1 MVFVEFDESKYPIVH
16 VKFNGSI
23 QTDEDFLAFTNK
35 WEELYD
41 RGQEFIFMFDTSN
54 MGYMGFK
61 YCFRMSSFINKL
73 KKRDT
78 QYLKRS
84 IIYVNG
90 RWTKF
95 LLWIIFKIQSPVAP
109 VYITTIEDM
118 DTLNDDLE
126 SGISHNTDYVQ
137 LIEP

>member
-1 MVFVEFDESKYPIVH
+1 MVFVEFDESEYPIRC

-23 QTDEDFLAFTNK
+23 RTDDDFLAFTNK

-54 MGYMGFK
+54 MSFMGFK

-84 IIYVNG
+84 IIY
-90 RWTKF
+90 
-95 LLWIIFKIQSPVAP
+95 
-109 VYITTIEDM
+109 E
-118 DTLNDDLE
+118 
-126 SGISHNTDYVQ
+126 
-137 LIEP
+137 